1 MNFFVSSRRRRS
13 ASADGVFEEEE
24 EEEEEDTEDDEA
36 PDELDELDVLGIR
49 AVLVAGENVYA
60 MPCETPFLKNS
71 MWAGP
76 CVFLGALLVN
86 PA

>member
-13 ASADGVFEEEE
+13 ASADGVFEEE

-60 MPCETPFLKNS
+60 MPCETPFLKNT